1 MFSLPLGLIGINV
14 YAALLVFLRA
24 RVYRTPLYRPMLLNI
39 GLSVAPLVV
48 LVGGLMVAIAGG
60 SIGSTP
66 LMYALAI
73 IACLVWLVL
82 LPNSSYLITELNMTH
97 RKDGDGVPLWYDI
110 VLVITLAMS
119 GVFNTVISIFL
130 VKVLYASMFHSTSS
144 TSGALAQLDV
154 RLLPFAVI
162 ALCAVGMYLGR
173 YVRFNSWDLLHPLS
187 FARKLARHFTASD
200 ARRQAIGFTVT
211 HAVFIGLVYVILA
224 GTISELIGVLD

>member
-1 MFSLPLGLIGINV
+1 VFSLPLGLIGINV

-39 GLSVAPLVV
+39 GLSIAPLVV
-48 LVGGLMVAIAGG
+48 LAGGLAVTLVAGG
-60 SIGSTP
+60 TGQA
-66 LMYALAI
+66 LLVYALALLT
-73 IACLVWLVL
+73 CLVWLAL

-119 GVFNTVISIFL
+119 GVFNTVVSIFL
-130 VKVLYASMFHSTSS
+130 VKVLYASMIHSTSS

-154 RLLPFAVI
+154 RALPFGVI

-173 YVRFNSWDLLHPLS
+173 YIRFNSWDLLHPLS
-187 FARKLARHFTASD
+187 FARKLGRHFATSD

>member
-1 MFSLPLGLIGINV
+1 VFSLPLGLIGINV

-24 RVYRTPLYRPMLLNI
+24 RLYRTPLYRPMLLNI
-39 GLSVAPLVV
+39 GLSIAPLVV

-60 SIGSTP
+60 SIGSP
-66 LMYALAI
+66 QLVYALALLT
-73 IACLVWLVL
+73 CLVWLAL

-110 VLVITLAMS
+110 ALVITLAMS
-119 GVFNTVISIFL
+119 GVFNTVVSIFL
-130 VKVLYASMFHSTSS
+130 VKVLYASMFHSTSN

-154 RLLPFAVI
+154 RALPVGVI
-162 ALCAVGMYLGR
+162 VLCAVGMYLGR
-173 YVRFNSWDLLHPLS
+173 YIRFNSWDLLHPLS
-187 FARKLARHFTASD
+187 FVRKLGRHFAASE